1 MTKAAQGLFCAISVE
16 NSCKFLGKPVWKAE
30 NLLNE
35 TCAEFVDISSGYQGR
50 CAQQISTPLNAAHG
64 FFSRI
69 FVCLCIAWR
78 AGKRGRQ

>member
-30 NLLNE
+30 NPPNE

-50 CAQQISTPLNAAHG
+50 FPDMISTPLTAAHG

-69 FVCLCIAWR
+69 FVGLCR
-78 AGKRGRQ
+78 A